1 MKSDNDTTHEWP
13 ARARNFGNHA
23 RLGSMSSVAQ
33 AEDEAHPYDA
43 YAGFND
49 PDSGLETDRVLPH
62 AWPPLNRKLAG
73 GLGEQSVD
81 FKAADKRA
89 PRDPKAVATFW
100 NTYQAAKDCG
110 ATEQE
115 AKAVGDRAVADIKTY
130 GVAVPLPGFVQRFID
145 SERAQ
150 VGGGQ

>member
-1 MKSDNDTTHEWP
+1 MKSDNTPHEWP
-13 ARARNFGNHA
+13 ARAKSFGNHA
-23 RLGSMSSVAQ
+23 RLGSMSA
-33 AEDEAHPYDA
+33 AALEHDEAHPYDA

-89 PRDPKAVATFW
+89 PRPAGKVQAFW
-100 NTYQAAKDCG
+100 NAYHAARDCG

-130 GVAVPLPGFVQRFID
+130 GVVVPLPGFVQRFID